1 MEEREEKFEPK
12 KKEEERGNIMIMSNL
27 HLQNSLTPKKGWPQ
41 EQIGHWFSLKEKRG
55 RENKNSQEER
65 IREIKFKH

>member
-27 HLQNSLTPKKGWPQ
+27 HLQNSLTPKKG
-41 EQIGHWFSLKEKRG
+41 
-55 RENKNSQEER
+55 
-65 IREIKFKH
+65 

>member
-1 MEEREEKFEPK
+1 MEEREEKVKPKK
-12 KKEEERGNIMIMSNL
+12 KKEEGGNIMIMSNL
-27 HLQNSLTPKKGWPQ
+27 HLLNSLTPKKGRPQ
-41 EQIGHWFSLKEKRG
+41 EQIGHWFGLKEKRG